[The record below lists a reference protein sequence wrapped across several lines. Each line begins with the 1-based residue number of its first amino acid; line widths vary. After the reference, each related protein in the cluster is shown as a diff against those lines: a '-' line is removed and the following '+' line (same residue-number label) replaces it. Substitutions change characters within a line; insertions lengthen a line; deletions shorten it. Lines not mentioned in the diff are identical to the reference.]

1 MRQWPLLLLAGAALA
16 LAGCATGGTR
26 AVDLTYT
33 PASRPSISG
42 AGAPIRT
49 VAVATFVDARSV
61 GDRIG
66 VLKQR
71 DGDTVFVAKGSLP
84 EAVTEAVAR
93 RLAAEG
99 YEVTRLDS
107 PWDPR
112 SGSIPSANADVVVGG
127 VIESFFGEA
136 DANYVWSPVT
146 ADLRLRVA
154 VASPRQ
160 QRIVGESLIR
170 SELGGTTTSRSL
182 EANLKERFRAAIEQ
196 VPLVQGLERS
206 VTTTTAK

>member
-1 MRQWPLLLLAGAALA
+1 MRQTALLLLAGMAVAF
-16 LAGCATGGTR
+16 AGCATGGTR

-33 PASRPSISG
+33 PAPRPSTSG

-49 VAVATFVDARSV
+49 VAVATFVDARSA

-66 VLKQR
+66 VLKER
-71 DGDTVFVAKGSLP
+71 SGDTVFVARGSLP

-93 RLAAEG
+93 RLAADG
-99 YEVTRLDS
+99 YEVSRLGS
-107 PWDPR
+107 AWDPR
-112 SGSIPSANADVVVGG
+112 SGSIPSASADVVVGG

-136 DANYVWSPVT
+136 DANYVWSPVN

-154 VASPRQ
+154 VASPKQ
-160 QRIVGESLIR
+160 GRIVGESLIR

-182 EANLKERFRAAIEQ
+182 EASLKERFRAAIEQ

-206 VTTTTAK
+206 MTTTAK